1 MIELARFFKSP
12 KDDATEET
20 LRALHTQ
27 NVLDTYYE
35 KGWGWI
41 RTILFTTFG
50 ILGASAYELQTGIS
64 VWENTV
70 QWFWNQLADF
80 GNWLIGD

>member
-1 MIELARFFKSP
+1 MITLGRFFKSP

-27 NVLDTYYE
+27 NILDTYYE

-41 RTILFTTFG
+41 RTTLLTICG
-50 ILGASAYELQTGIS
+50 ILGASIYELQTETSI
-64 VWENTV
+64 WENTV
-70 QWFWNQLADF
+70 QWFWNKLADF
-80 GNWLIGD
+80 GNWLIGE